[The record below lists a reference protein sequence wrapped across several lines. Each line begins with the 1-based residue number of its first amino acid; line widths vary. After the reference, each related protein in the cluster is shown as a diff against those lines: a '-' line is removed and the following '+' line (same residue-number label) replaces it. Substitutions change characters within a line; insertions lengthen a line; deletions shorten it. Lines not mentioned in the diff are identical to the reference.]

1 MFKLPSFSFV
11 ALVLS
16 LPLRYSYFVI
26 KYYVYGT
33 GSFVKYQNSLEKFL
47 SVSMITTI
55 YNNVQHQDLHFLANY
70 QISFTLNLFKR
81 SHSSFVK
88 EKLPGYG
95 EKYDAN
101 STWLVKSDTN
111 DSNDPVIVYLHGGG
125 YAYQLGPSQLETV
138 ISTYLLLDPSKR
150 SKVSILILDYK
161 LSSMGFKFPTQ
172 RDQLHETYQNLT
184 IREGYKNITL
194 IGDSAGGHLA
204 LEYLQYLKSLTQD
217 KLIDAEELETEK
229 VIFPTNLVLV
239 SPWVRVLVKPDQY
252 VPGISHY
259 DNRNRDII
267 RYGTFSKPEVLQST
281 FGDALYDSVGISPLS
296 NPFSI
301 NDWNDIPTIKSNVL
315 ILAGEYETL
324 RDDVLEFAEN
334 VFGCP
339 AHSGTHGAYEV
350 SDGNYH
356 PSIHEF
362 KTETENG
369 KIGFELFVEP
379 WGVHDAAFLFESAIS
394 KLNKGNIDVNDLE
407 EKDFFGLKKIVNF
420 LNEAL

>member
-1 MFKLPSFSFV
+1 MFKLPSLSFV
-11 ALVLS
+11 GLILS
-16 LPLRYSYFVI
+16 LPFRYVFLTV

-33 GSFVKYQNSLEKFL
+33 GSFVKYQNSLKKFL

-55 YNNVQHQDLHFLANY
+55 YNNVLQYDLHFLTNY
-70 QISFTLNLFKR
+70 KISFILNLFKR
-81 SHSSFVK
+81 GHSLFVE
-88 EKLPGYG
+88 EKLQGYG

-101 STWLVKSDTN
+101 STWLVKLDSN
-111 DSNDPVIVYLHGGG
+111 DANDPVIIYLHGGG
-125 YAYQLGPSQLETV
+125 YAFQLGPSQLETV

-184 IREGYKNITL
+184 VREGYKNITFM
-194 IGDSAGGHLA
+194 GDSAGGHLS
-204 LEYLQYLKSLTQD
+204 LTYLQYLKSLSQV

-239 SPWVRVLVKPDQY
+239 SPWVRVLIKPEQY

-267 RYGTFSKPEVLQST
+267 RYGTFSKGEVLQNT
-281 FGDALYDSVGISPLS
+281 FGDALYESIDISPLL
-296 NPFSI
+296 NPFSLD
-301 NDWNDIPTIKSNVL
+301 DWNDIPTIKLNVL

-324 RDDVLEFAEN
+324 RDDILEFTEK

-339 AHSGTHGAYEV
+339 AHSGTNGAYEI
-350 SDGNYH
+350 SDGKYH

-362 KTETENG
+362 KSGTENG

-394 KLNKGNIDVNDLE
+394 KLNKGNIDVNDLKE
-407 EKDFFGLKKIVNF
+407 DDFFGLRKIVNF
-420 LNEAL
+420 LNETL